1 MKEEGRG
8 SGVGVRMGRSREFSA
23 EAGVRKRP
31 IVGTIAGVFGGALDG
46 IRAQLIRWTTLGYT
60 VELLESKGAWKKG
73 DILRL
78 SGAEFHIERQDT
90 MQEYYHR

>member
-1 MKEEGRG
+1 M
-8 SGVGVRMGRSREFSA
+8 
-23 EAGVRKRP
+23 RKRP

-46 IRAQLIRWTTLGYT
+46 IRAQLIRRTTLGYT

-78 SGAEFHIERQDT
+78 SVAGFHIDRQDT
-90 MQEYYHR
+90 TKEGP